1 MNASMIKKRI
11 FAFALTFLLA
21 TQMFAPGAAMQ
32 VLADELGAPSSGPVA
47 LAASE
52 SEAAPL
58 APEAS
63 ADPAPSEEAVPEE
76 SQPEAPDALPAE
88 KDAPSSQE
96 AAPVAE
102 VSVELV
108 TPSVNDTADVVLKKA
123 AAAAGVETDY
133 GGLTISGGTA
143 GADYALETVAYTRI
157 GRGSNEDSQYQ
168 DGRRF
173 PTGSA
178 NTQNISMLVI
188 KQNGTYTIRNTA
200 GAGTAVSTGIR
211 VAPGVHA
218 NIVFAGVNINSK
230 FPMDIAT
237 NSHVSGNGTSEVS
250 EADVANK
257 TTVHITLA
265 DGTANTLY
273 NSNFATKDTGSND
286 TSAAQFPG
294 LRCGEGSVLVI
305 DDAVTN
311 VDTSGNPITPEQ
323 GMIPAGVS
331 YVSKEGTVKT
341 STGKGSDLAS
351 SLSNLESANPGS
363 LAVYSGVRS
372 AAIGGGPIENSG
384 DMTFNGGNIRAYAQ
398 DPGAIGGNPSGNGS
412 GCGIGGGHAG
422 GGTATTFNGG
432 TVDASASYH
441 GAAIGGG
448 CTYTGGMS
456 RSTTTYPLRD
466 ALISRT
472 ANHTIAG
479 DITIN
484 GGYIKAQGYYHSNA
498 FGQGCGGTN
507 TGHTILITGGTLEPG
522 FGGNPSFLEIG
533 GNQGYVVITG
543 GSVKCTPG
551 RFQGNDNDG
560 LAYGDL
566 EHKTKVS
573 MMTVNV
579 APKIESM
586 ASEAGVT
593 PNLNAHLESWE
604 LLLDKFPTTPPYGA
618 PASFLQGKLY
628 LWLPAGTNQ
637 DHQIDANFHYYVGDK
652 LLSSNTTLPSGSSGS
667 GDTVA
672 KEWEH
677 FTLDETFI
685 KQNWSKY
692 YDGEALTPVDVQAN
706 PIRVENPAGGSLND
720 NKAIK
725 YNFQQVNEDGEALSA
740 AVTGSHT
747 PSDAGLYEIEVR
759 SDQYHNNT
767 TFAQTYWGH
776 SATGQAVIYPVCSAT
791 TAEVKQGVTLTYTD
805 QDGNQQSKTYTAPTW
820 AQDDNAGNFN
830 AATNNHLVVPV
841 DITSGLLPDGSG
853 TMSSAKCKAPTGRLQ
868 LYIDGRKVSEAHGG
882 VIELTRQD
890 MEDAKAANQ
899 WIEKDDAGREHSMA
913 YFNLTR
919 SQLEAFGLA
928 DKSGQGNEHT
938 VLVEYTSAKEGAAPR
953 DTQEDEPAGPSD
965 LKKDGPGEPFTPAH
979 NDSAYVNYYESD
991 TGESVVQ
998 IDLAVPDFK
1007 LFNEDGTGY
1016 VPNGEGLEDSQQ
1028 AANDAKLKLDEAHER
1043 DVVVKEG
1050 DNDKRTNIRDDIEV
1064 KSFRDE
1070 TDADGNVTATHQD
1083 WFPLYVQTNS
1093 IGDIEFTSSNPTV
1106 ISIEPNDFTANRTY
1120 VENKTDYGVAAKAK
1134 VLSAGKTTITA
1145 TLKGTGAFSGATK
1158 SFDVYVF
1165 PDLAKKPE
1173 LSITQTTY
1181 DTTREDG
1188 TIRPGD
1194 VLRTVVKVTNTT
1206 PDSACIDPV
1215 VTISVPADAIFKKLV
1230 AVDPLGNEIDL
1241 TDQVKDRIK
1250 DGVVTV
1256 DSLTT
1261 IFGEETYTLKMDVE
1275 VKTSVVDSANPDRTP
1290 QLTSESSAKGIY
1302 GVNKDQF
1309 DWDNRL
1315 DKDGN
1320 PVDKVTAAADPTT
1333 PDPNPAD
1340 PKDPV
1345 KEVED
1350 ILGGDLIDPTPDP
1363 DNPPTDPVKPG
1374 VPVDKVT
1381 PGSPLDDARKP
1392 LPTDPSNPDAD
1403 PKPDPD
1409 SPEPIKPDDRIVKI
1423 GDKDD
1428 PKTPEDIAKE
1438 VEEQIK
1444 KKREEDPE
1452 ADHVDI
1458 PVVIERDD
1466 PANPD
1471 GDPEQITVIVTVPIP
1486 KDDPSDDP
1494 AKDPDDR
1501 DDHDLVVVPTDP
1513 DPDAG
1518 DISITKTWANAT
1530 AGADK
1535 RANQEIVQVGDQL
1548 LYTITLTNSKAGSA
1562 YYGAK
1567 VVDELPAGM
1576 EYIPGSIEVTT
1587 NLGAKLTQDDFTA
1600 DYNAASRKLY
1610 IAVGHIYGGES
1621 AIATFKVKVTS
1632 ERLNYNE
1639 PQTLPNVARAFGT
1652 KPTDTVKDPEPDPD
1666 DPDHTPELPK
1676 EIKIP
1681 DGTPGPFGDENPP
1694 ADDPADKD
1702 RDPEKPADITLVY
1715 TVKVKKVADDAEK
1728 TAVSREEL
1736 LGTLRDLAKADGHD
1750 LSSTPQ
1756 TLDFHAKESELKQA
1770 AADASDLAGEVTGD
1784 ESTALTATGESTLTT
1799 TFVRPSGAKV
1809 TAVLHHIVWDEEGGE
1824 PEDKPDA
1831 FSADTQVSENISKGT
1846 ITQEQLFERALNLAQ
1861 SKGGLNIPVGMK
1873 RQDFKLMRQSADGQW
1888 VEVGAD
1894 EPIDLSQVGAYK
1906 FEANYAREAS
1916 DGVRAMAGPLSLTY
1930 GLFKSGPQ
1938 SESGPGTSGPIAP
1951 SDPDP
1956 AKVQVSKESANTTPH
1971 EDGQVHV
1978 GDLLSYEITVSNEDE
1993 PSTCCYD
2000 LVISDE
2006 LPEGLE
2012 VVSGS
2017 LKMIL
2022 PGGAEKEVPDS
2033 VYDPLSHSLSVY
2045 GGYLKGGETIKLR
2058 FDVQVAQEAEGK
2070 DIGNH
2075 AVASYVNPSDSTTAT
2090 IFGTEPRPEPGEPAK
2105 TSDFANSLSTDPT
2118 PAAYPNDATGPVLPA
2133 EVPVDAANTL
2143 KPAPAILRH
2152 ILPKTGDVA
2161 SAAGWLGAL
2170 AAAAVAATAAVWRKR
2185 RHEA

>member
-1 MNASMIKKRI
+1 M
-11 FAFALTFLLA
+11 
-21 TQMFAPGAAMQ
+21 
-32 VLADELGAPSSGPVA
+32 
-47 LAASE
+47 
-52 SEAAPL
+52 
-58 APEAS
+58 
-63 ADPAPSEEAVPEE
+63 
-76 SQPEAPDALPAE
+76 
-88 KDAPSSQE
+88 
-96 AAPVAE
+96 
-102 VSVELV
+102 
-108 TPSVNDTADVVLKKA
+108 
-123 AAAAGVETDY
+123 
-133 GGLTISGGTA
+133 
-143 GADYALETVAYTRI
+143 
-157 GRGSNEDSQYQ
+157 
-168 DGRRF
+168 
-173 PTGSA
+173 
-178 NTQNISMLVI
+178 
-188 KQNGTYTIRNTA
+188 
-200 GAGTAVSTGIR
+200 
-211 VAPGVHA
+211 
-218 NIVFAGVNINSK
+218 
-230 FPMDIAT
+230 
-237 NSHVSGNGTSEVS
+237 
-250 EADVANK
+250 
-257 TTVHITLA
+257 
-265 DGTANTLY
+265 
-273 NSNFATKDTGSND
+273 
-286 TSAAQFPG
+286 
-294 LRCGEGSVLVI
+294 
-305 DDAVTN
+305 
-311 VDTSGNPITPEQ
+311 
-323 GMIPAGVS
+323 
-331 YVSKEGTVKT
+331 
-341 STGKGSDLAS
+341 
-351 SLSNLESANPGS
+351 
-363 LAVYSGVRS
+363 
-372 AAIGGGPIENSG
+372 
-384 DMTFNGGNIRAYAQ
+384 
-398 DPGAIGGNPSGNGS
+398 
-412 GCGIGGGHAG
+412 
-422 GGTATTFNGG
+422 
-432 TVDASASYH
+432 
-441 GAAIGGG
+441 
-448 CTYTGGMS
+448 
-456 RSTTTYPLRD
+456 
-466 ALISRT
+466 
-472 ANHTIAG
+472 
-479 DITIN
+479 
-484 GGYIKAQGYYHSNA
+484 
-498 FGQGCGGTN
+498 
-507 TGHTILITGGTLEPG
+507 
-522 FGGNPSFLEIG
+522 
-533 GNQGYVVITG
+533 
-543 GSVKCTPG
+543 
-551 RFQGNDNDG
+551 
-560 LAYGDL
+560 
-566 EHKTKVS
+566 
-573 MMTVNV
+573 
-579 APKIESM
+579 
-586 ASEAGVT
+586 
-593 PNLNAHLESWE
+593 
-604 LLLDKFPTTPPYGA
+604 
-618 PASFLQGKLY
+618 
-628 LWLPAGTNQ
+628 
-637 DHQIDANFHYYVGDK
+637 
-652 LLSSNTTLPSGSSGS
+652 
-667 GDTVA
+667 
-672 KEWEH
+672 
-677 FTLDETFI
+677 
-685 KQNWSKY
+685 
-692 YDGEALTPVDVQAN
+692 
-706 PIRVENPAGGSLND
+706 
-720 NKAIK
+720 
-725 YNFQQVNEDGEALSA
+725 
-740 AVTGSHT
+740 
-747 PSDAGLYEIEVR
+747 
-759 SDQYHNNT
+759 
-767 TFAQTYWGH
+767 
-776 SATGQAVIYPVCSAT
+776 
-791 TAEVKQGVTLTYTD
+791 
-805 QDGNQQSKTYTAPTW
+805 
-820 AQDDNAGNFN
+820 
-830 AATNNHLVVPV
+830 
-841 DITSGLLPDGSG
+841 
-853 TMSSAKCKAPTGRLQ
+853 
-868 LYIDGRKVSEAHGG
+868 
-882 VIELTRQD
+882 
-890 MEDAKAANQ
+890 
-899 WIEKDDAGREHSMA
+899 
-913 YFNLTR
+913 
-919 SQLEAFGLA
+919 
-928 DKSGQGNEHT
+928 
-938 VLVEYTSAKEGAAPR
+938 
-953 DTQEDEPAGPSD
+953 
-965 LKKDGPGEPFTPAH
+965 
-979 NDSAYVNYYESD
+979 
-991 TGESVVQ
+991 VQ

-1070 TDADGNVTATHQD
+1070 VDDDGNVTATHQD

-1106 ISIEPNDFTANRTY
+1106 IDIEENSFTANRTY

-1215 VTISVPADAIFKKLV
+1215 VTISVPADALFKKLV

-1241 TDQVKDRIK
+1241 TDQVKDKIK

-1894 EPIDLSQVGAYK
+1894 EPIDLSQVGTYK

-2017 LKMIL
+2017 LKMVL

-2170 AAAAVAATAAVWRKR
+2170 AAAAVTATAAVWRKR